1 MKGWFA
7 SRPKS
12 PRGRESSLEQLL
24 QTSPTFPGIPLHV
37 CTEDVSRDE
46 LEKVR
51 IPFPVHIRD
60 TSLSVGIFYIIFKP
74 TNRNVLHKIE
84 KKQIHE

>member
-1 MKGWFA
+1 MKGRSWFA
-7 SRPKS
+7 GRPKS
-12 PRGRESSLEQLL
+12 PRESSLEQLL

-60 TSLSVGIFYIIFKP
+60 TSL
-74 TNRNVLHKIE
+74 NVCIAL
-84 KKQIHE
+84 